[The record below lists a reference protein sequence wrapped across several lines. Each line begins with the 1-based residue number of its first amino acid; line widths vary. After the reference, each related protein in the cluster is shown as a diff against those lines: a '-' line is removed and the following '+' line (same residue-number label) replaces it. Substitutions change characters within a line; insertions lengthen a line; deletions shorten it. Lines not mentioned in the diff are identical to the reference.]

1 MPGPS
6 LRGRFVAEASH
17 SVIET
22 TTCLAACFSSTA
34 LSEKRSSRM
43 ESPNRRLMWH
53 GMCLFLLGLLTGF
66 AEQHFTNVRM
76 GLAAHLEGV
85 MNGTFLIALGA
96 IWTEVRLPPASKAIA
111 YWTALYGTYVN
122 WLVTT
127 LAAVFGNAALSPI
140 SAAGHHGQAWQESH
154 VTAGFMS
161 VGVVIVASS
170 VLVLW
175 GLRASALR

>member
-1 MPGPS
+1 M
-6 LRGRFVAEASH
+6 EQSH
-17 SVIET
+17 
-22 TTCLAACFSSTA
+22 
-34 LSEKRSSRM
+34 
-43 ESPNRRLMWH
+43 RRLMWH
-53 GMCLFLLGLLTGF
+53 GMFLFLLGLLTGF
-66 AEQHFTNVRM
+66 VEQRFANVRM

-96 IWTEVRLPPASKAIA
+96 IWTEVRLPPTGKAVA
-111 YWTALYGTYVN
+111 YWTALYGAYVN

-127 LAAVFGNAALSPI
+127 LAAVFGTAALSPI
-140 SAAGHHGQAWQESH
+140 SAAGHSGQPWQESL

-175 GLRASALR
+175 GLRPTARESA